1 MAIDPQPPQFTVQHA
16 QANGCRGVQ
25 HLQFGAL
32 VLRLPLQFRVA
43 QGGSGFFLFPGGALG
58 TQLTASLVQVGLQLR
73 GAAEI
78 TDCP

>member
-1 MAIDPQPPQFTVQHA
+1 VPEVCRCRKAIEFGEMAIDPQPPQFTVQHA

-43 QGGSGFFLFPGGALG
+43 QGAAASSCFRVARSAL
-58 TQLTASLVQVGLQLR
+58 S
-73 GAAEI
+73 
-78 TDCP
+78 